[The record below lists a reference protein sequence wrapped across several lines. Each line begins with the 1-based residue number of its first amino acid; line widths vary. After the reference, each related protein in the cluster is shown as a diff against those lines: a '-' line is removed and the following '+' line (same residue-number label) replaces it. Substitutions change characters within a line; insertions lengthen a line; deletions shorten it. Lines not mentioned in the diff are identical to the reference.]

1 MKAVKTPVPSGEYA
15 VGTFTYTVKDVRE
28 EVMAPYGMRSV
39 AARVYYPVLK
49 ESVKDLPK
57 IRYMSPDMAKG
68 MKAVFKVAP
77 KLDEG
82 GLENTSECYE
92 NAPRISGMRFP
103 LIVFNHGYNS
113 FREGNSYLC
122 IDLASHGYVVLSVTH
137 TMEAI
142 CTELDDG
149 SAVFFD
155 RSIIRKMYDPMIG
168 GLIAMYKLMKFK
180 GSLEEAAEKFDEAA
194 NKYCRFLID
203 RTPEWVKDTDAAV
216 EYAKNNLSDL
226 IDFDKGIGCSGH
238 SMGGNTAYA
247 LCTQNPDYVC
257 GVNIDGSL
265 FGDYKNTVLTKP
277 FLQIS
282 CKDNE
287 RVVTRVYL
295 KHTKPVYK
303 VLFRDMRHIG
313 FADSKYIM
321 PMKSQVGKLAP
332 DLMHD
337 NLCKVHREFFD
348 ACLKG
353 LKDRPEFVD
362 NDVVK
367 VSVFEPDMKEN

>member
-1 MKAVKTPVPSGEYA
+1 MKAIKTPVPSGEYA

-49 ESVKDLPK
+49 ESVKDLQK

-68 MKAVFKVAP
+68 MKSVFKVEP
-77 KLDEG
+77 KLGEG

-92 NAPRISGMRFP
+92 NAPRIPGMRFP

-113 FREGNSYLC
+113 FREGNSFLC

-142 CTELDDG
+142 CTEFDDG
-149 SAVFFD
+149 SVVFFD
-155 RSIIRKMYDPMIG
+155 KSIIRKMYDPMIG
-168 GLIAMYKLMKFK
+168 GLVAMYKLTKFK
-180 GSLEEAAEKFDEAA
+180 GSLEEAAEKFDEVA

-203 RTPEWVKDTDAAV
+203 RTPEWVNDTDAAV
-216 EYAKNNLSDL
+216 EYARNNLSDL

-257 GVNIDGSL
+257 GVNIDGGL
-265 FGDYKNTVLTKP
+265 FGDYKDAVLTKP

-303 VLFRDMRHIG
+303 VLFRDMTHIG
-313 FADSKYIM
+313 FADCKYII

-337 NLCKVHREFFD
+337 NLCKAHLEFFD
-348 ACLKG
+348 AYLKG
-353 LKDRPEFVD
+353 IKEKPELAG
-362 NDVVK
+362 NDVVT
-367 VSVFEPDMKEN
+367 VSVFEP